1 MYDPGVKNRAP
12 VQPIHGIS
20 KILYLYY
27 MITPEFYD
35 NLTPSE
41 AIAIQHELRERIDL
55 TSFPG
60 PVRYIGGADISFNK
74 YETTV
79 YAGIVVLKYPQMV
92 VQTHASVT
100 CTVQFP
106 YISGLLAFREVPAL
120 LKAWEQLTLKPDI
133 LVLDGH
139 GIAHPRRLGIA
150 THFGI
155 IKDQPTIGCAKTRLT
170 GVYQEPGNHRF
181 DQSPLFHKQEQIG
194 SVLRT
199 KPNCNPVFVS
209 PGNKVSMEQ
218 SLEIIKAC
226 CGRYRIPEPTRLAH
240 LLVNQER
247 VKGSL

>member
-1 MYDPGVKNRAP
+1 
-12 VQPIHGIS
+12 
-20 KILYLYY
+20 

-41 AIAIQHELRERIDL
+41 AVALQKELREKINL
-55 TSFPG
+55 TPLST

-74 YETTV
+74 FETTV
-79 YAGIVVLKYPQMV
+79 YAGIVVLKYPEMV
-92 VQTHASVT
+92 VQAHASVT

-120 LKAWEQLTLKPDI
+120 LKAWEALTLKPDL

-155 IKDQPTIGCAKTRLT
+155 VKNLPTIGCAKTRLT
-170 GVYQEPGNHRF
+170 GVYQEPGNNRF
-181 DQSPLFHKQEQIG
+181 DHTPLFHKEEQIG
-194 SVLRT
+194 TVLRT

-209 PGNKVSMEQ
+209 PGHKVGMEQ
-218 SLEIIKAC
+218 SLQIITQC
-226 CGRYRIPEPTRLAH
+226 CGKYRIPEPTRLAH
-240 LLVNQER
+240 MLVNQER
-247 VKGSL
+247 VKGSQ